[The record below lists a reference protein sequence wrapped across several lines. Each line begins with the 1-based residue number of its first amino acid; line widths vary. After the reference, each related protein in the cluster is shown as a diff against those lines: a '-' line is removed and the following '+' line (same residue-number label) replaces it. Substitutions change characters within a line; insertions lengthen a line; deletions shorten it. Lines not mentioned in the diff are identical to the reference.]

1 MQEQLGCPVGETYEG
16 DLIYKFADGWGITSR
31 CEILRFAKYNQS
43 WQTPNRAVVLS
54 QVLDINDETLIS
66 DILNNIIDLRA
77 LVVDNFFIDLLEH
90 TIDDDGFEIDETWE
104 SNEYYD
110 VEILLYRGW
119 VVNLDTLEIIE
130 QGEQSKEIERKL
142 NALIKAL
149 DYRDLG
155 AESFVEQS
163 YFANTE
169 QDENYID
176 LWEQKMIISICNEKG
191 GSGKSTLSINIATY
205 LATQAKKPLWLIDS
219 DPQKSISVFLSIRD
233 DEKLEKVFN
242 YTYKNGDDLKEFL
255 TKHKQE
261 KEILLIDT
269 GGRDSKDARIA
280 IALSDLVLIPT
291 TASQLDISVLDLM
304 IERLREAKKVNS
316 SLKALIVMN
325 RVATNPF
332 LTSKK
337 DTLIE
342 YIKDLIKDDLDYIKL
357 ANTIIYEREAFKVA
371 IQMGRG
377 VFELNKNSK
386 ASGEIQNLCKEISKT
401 KGT

>member
-31 CEILRFAKYNQS
+31 RDILRFAEYNKS
-43 WQTPNRAVVLS
+43 WQTPNRAVV
-54 QVLDINDETLIS
+54 
-66 DILNNIIDLRA
+66 
-77 LVVDNFFIDLLEH
+77 
-90 TIDDDGFEIDETWE
+90 
-104 SNEYYD
+104 
-110 VEILLYRGW
+110 
-119 VVNLDTLEIIE
+119 
-130 QGEQSKEIERKL
+130 
-142 NALIKAL
+142 
-149 DYRDLG
+149 
-155 AESFVEQS
+155 
-163 YFANTE
+163 
-169 QDENYID
+169 
-176 LWEQKMIISICNEKG
+176 
-191 GSGKSTLSINIATY
+191 
-205 LATQAKKPLWLIDS
+205 
-219 DPQKSISVFLSIRD
+219 
-233 DEKLEKVFN
+233 
-242 YTYKNGDDLKEFL
+242 
-255 TKHKQE
+255 
-261 KEILLIDT
+261 LIDT

-386 ASGEIQNLCKEISKT
+386 ASGEIQNLCKEISKA

>member
-176 LWEQKMIISICNEKG
+176 L
-191 GSGKSTLSINIATY
+191 
-205 LATQAKKPLWLIDS
+205 
-219 DPQKSISVFLSIRD
+219 
-233 DEKLEKVFN
+233 
-242 YTYKNGDDLKEFL
+242 
-255 TKHKQE
+255 
-261 KEILLIDT
+261 
-269 GGRDSKDARIA
+269 
-280 IALSDLVLIPT
+280 
-291 TASQLDISVLDLM
+291 
-304 IERLREAKKVNS
+304 
-316 SLKALIVMN
+316 
-325 RVATNPF
+325 
-332 LTSKK
+332 
-337 DTLIE
+337 
-342 YIKDLIKDDLDYIKL
+342 
-357 ANTIIYEREAFKVA
+357 
-371 IQMGRG
+371 
-377 VFELNKNSK
+377 
-386 ASGEIQNLCKEISKT
+386 
-401 KGT
+401 